1 MANMIV
7 HIYDSETNDYI
18 PVRYLDNGDGSYS
31 LSARL
36 NSGPE
41 EGEISRVTLGGELV
55 RVTLDDEHPQVLF
68 VDENGVGYGIKHIN
82 NKPRVS
88 SMPYLYDIAEGNIPG
103 HVEFEMFGYNAD
115 IDIAVEDV
123 WGAGG
128 SYIFPAAPQQMELI
142 SSSVEDDPD
151 KGGAVAGTGIH
162 SVTIYYLDNLYQ
174 EQTEDVELNGTGEV
188 TTVATNILRVNKL
201 KAKVVGSSGGAVGT
215 ISIRN
220 LTNSPVYSTIDPT
233 NTRSRNSIYTVPL
246 GKTLYVT
253 SMAGGCGAASATTA
267 TIILNATYDHDAQA
281 LTAFFLP
288 HAEVIVGS
296 GTGGILRP
304 FEIPLRFPEKT
315 NLKCRATTT
324 ANNTIVSVG
333 VRGWME

>member
-1 MANMIV
+1 MANKIV

-31 LSARL
+31 LSSRL

-55 RVTLDDEHPQVLF
+55 YVTLNDEHPQVLF

-103 HVEFEMFGYNAD
+103 HVEFEMFGYNPD
-115 IDIAVEDV
+115 IDISVEDV

-128 SYIFPAAPQQMELI
+128 SYIFPAAPQQMELV

-151 KGGAVAGTGIH
+151 KGGSVAGTGIH

-246 GKTLYVT
+246 GHTLYVT
-253 SMAGGCGAASATTA
+253 SMAGGCGSAAASTA

-281 LTAFFLP
+281 LTTFFLP

-296 GTGGILRP
+296 GTGGIIRP

-324 ANNTIVSVG
+324 ANNSIVSVG